1 MSDPSGGRR
10 RFPLLLGSGAVVVI
24 GIVAI
29 AIGVNGASSPL
40 PALPSPTPT
49 AVVPTP
55 SATPSPTP
63 APTAA
68 ATIPFA
74 DCSTASFGPVLQ
86 PINPPESVHAYTAE
100 PAMTVNTTKLYQA
113 TIVTPKGS
121 IVLCLQPDLSPKTV
135 NVIVT
140 LIRNKFYNGIPFHR
154 VVAKFV
160 IQGGDPECIGNV
172 PAAPATPSGQC
183 GDGGPGFQFADEPVH
198 QQYVEGALAM
208 ANSGANTNGS
218 QFFICIADDSS
229 QLTPAYNLFGKVE
242 SGMPVALAVAQG
254 DLMQSITVREQT

>member
-1 MSDPSGGRR
+1 MSDPTGGRR
-10 RFPLLLGSGAVVVI
+10 RFPLVLGSGAIVVI
-24 GIVAI
+24 AIVAI

-40 PALPSPTPT
+40 APLPSPTPT

-55 SATPSPTP
+55 SATPSATP
-63 APTAA
+63 SPTAA

-74 DCSTASFGPVLQ
+74 DCATATFGPVLA
-86 PINPPESVHAYTAE
+86 PINPPASVHTYAAA
-100 PAMTVNTTKLYQA
+100 PAMTINTSKLYQA
-113 TIVTPKGS
+113 TIVTAKGD
-121 IVLCLQPDLSPKTV
+121 IVLCLQPNLAPKTV
-135 NVIVT
+135 NIMVT
-140 LIRNKFYNGIPFHR
+140 LMRNKFYNGIPFHR

-160 IQGGDPECIGNV
+160 AQGGDPECIGNV

-198 QQYVEGALAM
+198 QQYVEGAVAM

-229 QLTPAYNLFGKVE
+229 QLTPSYNLFGKVE
-242 SGMPVALAVAQG
+242 SGMSVALAIAQG